1 MLDTLDPHSYFLDP
15 ESSLRFNEEY
25 TGKYYGLGIQ
35 IQKQEDRLVVVA
47 PIEGT
52 PAWRLG
58 IQPGDVMVMYS
69 NGVVEAEDEF
79 KKQFGIERLINL
91 VIKNRGHSAPEIL
104 AAVEKE
110 LLDYALPSASDLT
123 LIILKRD

>member
-1 MLDTLDPHSYFLDP
+1 
-15 ESSLRFNEEY
+15 
-25 TGKYYGLGIQ
+25 
-35 IQKQEDRLVVVA
+35 
-47 PIEGT
+47 
-52 PAWRLG
+52 
-58 IQPGDVMVMYS
+58 MYS